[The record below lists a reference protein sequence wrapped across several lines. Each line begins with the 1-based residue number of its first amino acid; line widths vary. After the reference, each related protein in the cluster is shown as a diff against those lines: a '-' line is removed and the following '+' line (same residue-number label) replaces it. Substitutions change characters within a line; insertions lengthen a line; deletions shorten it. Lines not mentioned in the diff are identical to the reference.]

1 MITSP
6 DGDSIVFLGSE
17 CNDTLNYNLFFKLKE
32 ETDGSYTWVTLQ
44 QKLKYRR
51 LAPLL
56 AYIDES
62 KVNCY
67 PKTTPTTTTPI
78 QPGTTGILIFILKEP
93 NTKKIFQ
100 LQVENYLSHSSLE
113 SGPNSKVKKHLK
125 SI

>member
-6 DGDSIVFLGSE
+6 DGDSVVFLGSD

-32 ETDGSYTWVTLQ
+32 ESDGSYTWITLQ

-56 AYIDES
+56 AYIDEG

-67 PKTTPTTTTPI
+67 PKTTPTTTTTN
-78 QPGTTGILIFILKEP
+78 QPGTTADPRTGIAILIFKVS
-93 NTKKIFQ
+93 NTKNFFQ
-100 LQVENYLSHSSLE
+100 LQAENYLSILRHF
-113 SGPNSKVKKHLK
+113 LK
-125 SI
+125 SNRRI